1 MTKKVAIAFNK
12 KLDNLF
18 LIKEDIPET
27 EQMGLHQVQ
36 QKGKYSLT
44 PNFEKWKEI
53 IKCRLGNFLLGFI
66 VLYSETLNNEY
77 IGRIYQRS
85 SWQFFNEFYTILRK
99 FQYLR
104 K

>member
-44 PNFEKWKEI
+44 PNFEKMKRNY
-53 IKCRLGNFLLGFI
+53 KM
-66 VLYSETLNNEY
+66 
-77 IGRIYQRS
+77 S
-85 SWQFFNEFYTILRK
+85 SWKFFIRFYSFI
-99 FQYLR
+99 Q
-104 K
+104 